1 MCFSFGLEV
10 EKYGS
15 RCPGDAP
22 VDIPHPPGIDKRWS
36 VNRAFV
42 FNGRM
47 TAMNTLTRFAM
58 GALAMLGTAAPALA
72 ADLDKVSFGTNWLAE
87 AEHGGFYQAVA
98 DGTYKKYGLDVT
110 IVQGGPQAAN
120 QQLLI
125 AGKIDFYMG
134 GTLGAFDRV
143 KQDIPVIDV
152 AAMFQKDPQIFMTH
166 PDAGYNSFA
175 DLAKAPTI
183 FMSKD
188 LYATQFQWAKEAFP
202 GFSDAQYKPYTFN
215 PAPFIADAKS
225 AQQGYVTSEP
235 FAVKQA
241 TGWDPKVFL
250 FADAGYSDY
259 STTIETQQSLV
270 DKNPDLV
277 QRFVDASIIGWYNYL
292 YGDNKA
298 ANDLIKKDNPDM
310 TDAQIAYSI
319 KAMKDTGLLT
329 SGDAET
335 KGIGCMT
342 DERYKSFFDL
352 VTKIKLEPADLDYKK
367 AYTTKFVCKG
377 VGLDLVKK

>member
-1 MCFSFGLEV
+1 
-10 EKYGS
+10 
-15 RCPGDAP
+15 
-22 VDIPHPPGIDKRWS
+22 
-36 VNRAFV
+36 
-42 FNGRM
+42 M
-47 TAMNTLTRFAM
+47 TAMSIFSRIAISVLAVL
-58 GALAMLGTAAPALA
+58 GAAAPALA

-152 AAMFQKDPQIFMTH
+152 AAMFQKDPQIFMAH
-166 PDAGYNSFA
+166 PDAGYNTFA

-183 FMSKD
+183 FMGKD
-188 LYATQFQWAKEAFP
+188 IFVTTFAWMKAAYP
-202 GFSDAQYKPYTFN
+202 GFNDAQYKPYTFN
-215 PAPFIADAKS
+215 PAPFIADKQS
-225 AQQGYVTSEP
+225 VQQGYVTSEP
-235 FAVKQA
+235 YAVKQA
-241 TGWDPKVFL
+241 AGWDPKIFL

-259 STTIETQQSLV
+259 ATTIETQQSLV
-270 DKNPDLV
+270 DSKPDLV
-277 QRFVDASIIGWYNYL
+277 QRFVDASVIGWYNYL

-310 TDAQIAYSI
+310 TDAQIAFSI
-319 KAMKDTGLLT
+319 KAMKDNGLLT
-329 SGDAET
+329 GGDAGT

-342 DERYKSFFDL
+342 DARYKDFFDI
-352 VTKIKLEPADLDYKK
+352 VSKIGVEPADLDYKK

-377 VGLDLVKK
+377 VGMDLMPKS